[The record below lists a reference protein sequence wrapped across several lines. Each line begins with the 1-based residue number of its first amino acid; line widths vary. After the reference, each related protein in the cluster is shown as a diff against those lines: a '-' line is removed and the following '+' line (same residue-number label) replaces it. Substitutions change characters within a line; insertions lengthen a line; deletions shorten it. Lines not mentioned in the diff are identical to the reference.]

1 VKRAEGRVQE
11 VPAFDDALAG
21 IVADQQ
27 AVDLRQEL
35 VAITGASPD
44 HPGLLGLGRRPPD
57 TVFAQRMGARPAWRR
72 AFVPAGRTRF
82 QVRGRPQRGEHG
94 CRRGW
99 IVAGPAD
106 IADAEIVGLEFLL
119 AGEAQ
124 QVPLAELARG
134 LRDLARPGQHPGE
147 TGDDLRQKPGAA
159 ALAAVA
165 RVDVADLMA
174 EHEREFGFVVHQSEQ
189 LARDVDIAAGD
200 GEGVHHGRVERGEA
214 ECAAAARNIGI
225 AGHLAA
231 NRLDIC
237 AARAAFFSAELG
249 KDLRVLLSRLLRRAL
264 RQLARGALGET
275 LARQRQRGK
284 RGGKHEQL
292 LLGISDTPC
301 CGGTR
306 VHVPP
311 KPEMLAAGSF
321 HRPEPGGQ
329 PIDRNLARRS
339 ARSSAGRLAESI
351 CNS

>member
-174 EHEREFGFVVHQSEQ
+174 EDERELGLVVHQAEE
-189 LARDVDIAAGD
+189 LARDVDVAAGHRK
-200 GEGVHHGRVERGEA
+200 GVHHRRVQRGEA
-214 ECAAAARNIGI
+214 ERIAASRDTGI
-225 AGHLAA
+225 CRHLAA
-231 NRLDIC
+231 DRRHIG
-237 AARAAFFSAELG
+237 APRARFLPAEFG
-249 KDLRVLLSRLLRRAL
+249 EDLRMLLGGLLSGAL
-264 RQLARGALGET
+264 RQLARGALSGT
-275 LARQRQRGK
+275 LAGEGQRGE
-284 RGGKHEQL
+284 RGGKRKQPS
-292 LLGISDTPC
+292 LGHKRYSWLQ
-301 CGGTR
+301 R
-306 VHVPP
+306 
-311 KPEMLAAGSF
+311 
-321 HRPEPGGQ
+321 
-329 PIDRNLARRS
+329 
-339 ARSSAGRLAESI
+339 
-351 CNS
+351 